1 MSQIM
6 SSLAEIPELIGFFSY
21 SRKDDE
27 LSEGSLSKL
36 RARIY
41 KELRMQLG
49 REFRLWQDT
58 AAISHGTLWENEIS
72 QAIAESVFFIPIITP
87 SAVASD
93 HCRFE
98 FESFLKR
105 EAELGRK
112 DLIFPIL
119 YIRVPALED
128 ESQWRHHDLLR
139 IVGSRQYFDWQR
151 LRFRDISSPESAEKV
166 ELFCANIFE
175 ALHRN
180 PLAPRRNS
188 IGDRA
193 NDTGKLT
200 GPTTIAENAAPQPA
214 DERPPETAES
224 ALTAEVTEHLAA
236 PEPDL
241 RIIHEYE
248 TAAVPENKPAT
259 TSWKLKDEL
268 GLALAGITSG
278 VLAGATALTL
288 VALLYKASGL
298 NILSSNRD
306 RMVDGIILLAPV
318 LLVITIA
325 VILKRYRSPLGIP
338 GVFAYITITGIA
350 LCFTAWCGVTYVE
363 LLMASPQRNV
373 GTPGFV
379 FGYFAAGIMLAA
391 LFFFRF
397 RAGSNKDRRY

>member
-72 QAIAESVFFIPIITP
+72 QAIAESVFLIPIITP

-151 LRFRDISSPESAEKV
+151 LRFRDISSPEAAEKV
-166 ELFCANIFE
+166 EMFCANIFE
-175 ALHRN
+175 ALHRK
-180 PLAPRRNS
+180 PPAPRRGS
-188 IGDRA
+188 IGDSA
-193 NDTGKLT
+193 AEPQKVTGSTKV
-200 GPTTIAENAAPQPA
+200 AESEAPQPA
-214 DERPPETAES
+214 HERTSLTAES
-224 ALTAEVTEHLAA
+224 AVTAEITEGLAL
-236 PEPDL
+236 PEADL
-241 RIIHEYE
+241 RTAHENA
-248 TAAVPENKPAT
+248 TGAVSENKPAKT
-259 TSWKLKDEL
+259 PGKLKDEL
-268 GLALAGITSG
+268 GLALVGIIFG
-278 VLAGATALTL
+278 LLAGAAVLTL
-288 VALLYKASGL
+288 VALVYKASGL
-298 NILSSNRD
+298 DIFGPNVPD
-306 RMVDGIILLAPV
+306 QMVEGVILLTPAS
-318 LLVITIA
+318 IAIAIA
-325 VILKRYRSPLGIP
+325 VILKRFRSPLEIP
-338 GVFAYITITGIA
+338 GVLAYTAIAGIA

-363 LLMASPQRNV
+363 FLMAPPQRNFR
-373 GTPGFV
+373 TPGFF
-379 FGYFAAGIMLAA
+379 FGYLAAGTMLAA
-391 LFFFRF
+391 LFFFRL
-397 RAGSNKDRRY
+397 RAGSNKGR